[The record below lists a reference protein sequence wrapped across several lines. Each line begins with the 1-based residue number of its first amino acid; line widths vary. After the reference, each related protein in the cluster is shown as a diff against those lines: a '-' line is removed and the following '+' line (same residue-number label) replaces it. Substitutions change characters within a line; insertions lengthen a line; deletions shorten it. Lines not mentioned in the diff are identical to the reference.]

1 MEVFMEIKISALK
14 FTANENQ
21 ISFIQKKVERLSR
34 FIADPDSEVEVTM
47 VLEPDARKVQLK
59 ADGNIIERHA
69 ATFEDAI
76 TGAVDAMKEKLT
88 REKEKAL
95 RK

>member
-1 MEVFMEIKISALK
+1 MEIRISALK

-21 ISFIQKKVERLSR
+21 INFIHKKVERLSR
-34 FIADPDSEVEVTM
+34 FVANPDSDVEVTM
-47 VLEPDARKVQLK
+47 ILEPDAKKVQLK

-76 TGAVDAMKEKLT
+76 TGAVDAMKEKLV
-88 REKEKAL
+88 REKEKSL
-95 RK
+95 HK